1 MGKRAEIS
9 TLMWRE
15 NNNGE
20 NFGALHI
27 SIHIHEKGNNTAAKE
42 RIGHS
47 FDLLPHFHRY
57 YYY

>member
-1 MGKRAEIS
+1 V
-9 TLMWRE
+9 E
-15 NNNGE
+15 NTNGE
-20 NFGALHI
+20 NSGDLHI
-27 SIHIHEKGNNTAAKE
+27 SIHIHGKGNNTVEKE